1 MYKVLRR
8 FEDLQDDRHL
18 YQPGDNFPRAGL
30 KVSEERVRELSSC
43 ENKRHVPLIKVIS
56 QEQEKSIESEVEK
69 SIEEPKSVEPEHG
82 ENVTETSL
90 EEPKETGIG
99 KSKPRKNRTKK
110 EQ

>member
-1 MYKVLRR
+1 MYRVLRR

-30 KVSEERVRELSSC
+30 KVSGERIKELSSC
-43 ENKRHVPLIKVIS
+43 ENKRRVPLIKVVS

-69 SIEEPKSVEPEHG
+69 SVEESKSVEPEHT

-90 EEPKETGIG
+90 EEPKETSVE
-99 KSKPRKNRTKK
+99 KPKPRKNRTKK